1 MSRRSWHTTIDCEWS
16 SAGWP
21 SELTAVTRS
30 LRDDIAHVHRIT
42 GALRSEIGR
51 ARLVPIGSLFGRF
64 VRQGQEAPRPARKTE
79 RFGTRG
85 DAVQLDTSIIA
96 QTLDRLLHLVPDT
109 VAHGLLN

>member
-51 ARLVPIGSLFGRF
+51 ARLAPIGSLFGRF
-64 VRQGQEAPRPARKTE
+64 VRQGQEAARAPRKTVRLE
-79 RFGTRG
+79 TRG
-85 DAVQLDTSIIA
+85 EAAELHTSLLQQIR
-96 QTLDRLLHLVPDT
+96 DPPLHLVPDT
-109 VAHGLLN
+109 IAHR